1 MWMFKLPHLWVI
13 MTVIVLENVYH
24 VVRDNA
30 VQYIERF
37 MFLIDVYS
45 SFGSEGNDTFCECVC
60 VCVYISFVMLSVC
73 SF

>member
-1 MWMFKLPHLWVI
+1 

-24 VVRDNA
+24 VVRDSA

-45 SFGSEGNDTFCECVC
+45 FGSEGNDTFREC
-60 VCVYISFVMLSVC
+60 VCVYISFVMLSVR